1 MDNGRES
8 RYPSPMPF
16 EDLKHAQR
24 ARLEYLDRLFFWDG
38 AATRASL
45 IKRFGISNAQA
56 ALDFRTYLAEAP
68 KGALHYDASSRQY
81 HALDDFERLSGKA
94 SSMELEQLL
103 ADAPSPAF
111 DRLPDL
117 QRTQGLRVLRPLYR
131 AYRAKEATRIVYQ
144 SMRDPE
150 PLTRWIAPVRFASD
164 GVRLHVRA
172 WCFER
177 EGFRDF
183 HPARIDPDQSFAK
196 TKPANALPRDDD
208 WFTWA
213 ILKLKPHS
221 RLTDAQQRVV
231 RIEFGFTSDVLE
243 SRTRKALAFYT
254 QRRWGLEQ
262 KEPRLER
269 VSIDYVPMSE
279 EEIDAN

>member
-1 MDNGRES
+1 MT
-8 RYPSPMPF
+8 F

-45 IKRFGISNAQA
+45 IKQFGISNAQA

-68 KGALHYDASSRQY
+68 KDALHYDASARRYRADAS
-81 HALDDFERLSGKA
+81 FEQLTGKA
-94 SSMELEQLL
+94 SSIELEQLL
-103 ADAPSPAF
+103 SSAPLPAF

-117 QRTQGLRVLRPLYR
+117 QRTQDLRVLRPMFR
-131 AYRAKEATRIVYQ
+131 AFRANEATQIVYQ

-150 PLTRWIAPVRFASD
+150 PMTRWIAPVRFASD

-183 HPARIDPDQSFAK
+183 HPARIDPDHSFSK
-196 TKPANALPRDDD
+196 TKPADAVPRDDD

-221 RLTDAQQRVV
+221 RLTEAQQRVV
-231 RIEFGFTSDVLE
+231 RIEFGFNGDVLE
-243 SRTRKALAFYT
+243 ARTRKALEFYT
-254 QRRWGLEQ
+254 ERRWGLEQ
-262 KEPRLER
+262 KEPRLQR
-269 VSIDYVPMSE
+269 VSIDYVPMSG
-279 EEIDAN
+279 EEINAN

>member
-1 MDNGRES
+1 MA
-8 RYPSPMPF
+8 F

-24 ARLEYLDRLFFWDG
+24 ERLEYLDKLFFWDG

-56 ALDFRTYLAEAP
+56 ALDFRTYLAKAR
-68 KGALHYDASSRQY
+68 KDALQYDASSRQY
-81 HALDDFERLSGKA
+81 LAHDSFERLTGKA

-103 ADAPSPAF
+103 SGYASSAL

-117 QRTQGLRVLRPLYR
+117 QRTQDMRVLRPLYR
-131 AYRAKEATRIVYQ
+131 AFRAKEATKIVYQ

-150 PLTRWIAPVRFASD
+150 PMTRWIAPVRFASD
-164 GVRLHVRA
+164 GVRMHVRA

-177 EGFRDF
+177 EDFRDF
-183 HPARIDPDQSFAK
+183 HPARIDPDCSFAA
-196 TKPANALPRDDD
+196 TKPADTVPRDDD

-221 RLTDAQQRVV
+221 RLTEAQQRVV
-231 RIEFGFTSDVLE
+231 RTEFGFTSDVLE
-243 SRTRKALAFYT
+243 ARTRKALEFYT
-254 QRRWGLEQ
+254 ERRWGLEQ

>member
-1 MDNGRES
+1 MA
-8 RYPSPMPF
+8 F

-24 ARLEYLDRLFFWDG
+24 ARLEYLDRLFFWEG

-56 ALDFRTYLAEAP
+56 AIDFRAYLAEAP
-68 KGALHYDASSRQY
+68 NDALHYDASLRQY
-81 HALDDFERLSGKA
+81 LAHEGFERLTGKA

-103 ADAPSPAF
+103 SRETSCPF

-117 QRTQGLRVLRPLYR
+117 QRTQDMRVLRPLYR
-131 AYRAKEATRIVYQ
+131 AFRAKEATKIVYQ

-150 PLTRWIAPVRFASD
+150 PMTRWIAPVRFASD

-177 EGFRDF
+177 ADFRDF
-183 HPARIDPDQSFAK
+183 HPARIDPDQSFVE
-196 TKPANALPRDDD
+196 TKSTDAVPRDDD

-221 RLTDAQQRVV
+221 RLTAAQQHVV
-231 RIEFGFTSDVLE
+231 RTEFGFTGDVLE
-243 SRTRKALAFYT
+243 ARTRKALEFYT
-254 QRRWGLEQ
+254 ERRWGLEQ

-269 VSIDYVPMSE
+269 VSIDYEPMSE
-279 EEIDAN
+279 EEINAN

>member
-1 MDNGRES
+1 MA
-8 RYPSPMPF
+8 F

-56 ALDFRTYLAEAP
+56 ALDFRTYLAEAS
-68 KGALHYDASSRQY
+68 KDALHYDASSRQY
-81 HALDDFERLSGKA
+81 LANKNFERLTGNS

-103 ADAPSPAF
+103 AGEASSAF

-117 QRTQGLRVLRPLYR
+117 QRTQDMRVLLPLYR
-131 AYRAKEATRIVYQ
+131 AFRAKEATKIVYQ

-150 PLTRWIAPVRFASD
+150 PMTRWIAPVRFASD

-177 EGFRDF
+177 EDFRDF
-183 HPARIDPDQSFAK
+183 HPARIDPDRSFAE
-196 TKPANALPRDDD
+196 TKSVDAVPRDDD

-221 RLTDAQQRVV
+221 RLTEAQQHVV
-231 RIEFGFTSDVLE
+231 RIEFGFTSNVLE
-243 SRTRKALAFYT
+243 ARTRKALEFYT
-254 QRRWGLEQ
+254 ERRWGLEQ

-279 EEIDAN
+279 VEIDAN

>member
-1 MDNGRES
+1 
-8 RYPSPMPF
+8 MPF

-24 ARLEYLDRLFFWDG
+24 SRLEFLDRLFFWDG

-56 ALDFRTYLAEAP
+56 ALDFRAYLAEAAP
-68 KGALHYDASSRQY
+68 DALKYDASSRQY
-81 HALDDFERLSGKA
+81 LAHESFERLTGKA
-94 SSMELEQLL
+94 SSSELERLL
-103 ADAPSPAF
+103 GDESSSSF

-117 QRTQGLRVLRPLYR
+117 QRTQDMRVLRPIYR
-131 AYRAKEATRIVYQ
+131 AFRAKEATKIVYQ

-150 PLTRWIAPVRFASD
+150 PMTRWIAPQRFASD

-177 EGFRDF
+177 EAFRDF
-183 HPARIDPDQSFAK
+183 HPARIDPDRSFLSFR
-196 TKPANALPRDDD
+196 PAESVPRDDD

-213 ILKLKPHS
+213 VLKLKPHS
-221 RLTDAQQRVV
+221 RLTEAQQNVV
-231 RIEFGFTSDVLE
+231 RIEFGFDKDVLE
-243 SRTRKALAFYT
+243 ARTRKALEFYT
-254 QRRWGLEQ
+254 ERRWGLEQ

-269 VSIDYVPMSE
+269 VSVEYVPMSQE
-279 EEIDAN
+279 EMDAN

>member
-1 MDNGRES
+1 MA
-8 RYPSPMPF
+8 F

-45 IKRFGISNAQA
+45 VKRFGISNAQA

-68 KGALHYDASSRQY
+68 KDGPHYDASSRQY
-81 HALDDFERLSGKA
+81 LALDSFERLTGKA
-94 SSMELEQLL
+94 SSMELQQLL
-103 ADAPSPAF
+103 TSEPSSSF

-117 QRTQGLRVLRPLYR
+117 QRTQDMRVLRPLYR
-131 AYRAKEATRIVYQ
+131 AYKSQIAVRIVYQ

-150 PLTRWIAPVRFASD
+150 PMTRWIAPVRFASD

-172 WCFER
+172 WCYER
-177 EGFRDF
+177 EAFRDF
-183 HPARIDPDQSFAK
+183 HPARIDPIRSFIE
-196 TKPANALPRDDD
+196 TKPADTVPRDDD

-213 ILKLKPHS
+213 IMQLKPHC
-221 RLTDAQQRVV
+221 RLTEAQQRVV
-231 RIEFGFTSDVLE
+231 RIEFGFNGDVLE
-243 SRTRKALAFYT
+243 ARTRKALEFYT
-254 QRRWGLEQ
+254 ERRWGLEQ

-269 VSIDYVPMSE
+269 VSIDYVPMSA

>member
-1 MDNGRES
+1 
-8 RYPSPMPF
+8 MPF

-24 ARLEYLDRLFFWDG
+24 ARLEYLDKILFWDG

-45 IKRFGISNAQA
+45 TKRFGISNAQA

-68 KGALHYDASSRQY
+68 RDAMHYDASSRQY
-81 HALDDFERLSGKA
+81 LAHDSFERLTGKA
-94 SSMELEQLL
+94 SSVELEQLL
-103 ADAPSPAF
+103 ASVESPAF

-117 QRTQGLRVLRPLYR
+117 QRTQDLRVLRPLYR
-131 AYRAKEATRIVYQ
+131 AFRAKEATKIVYQ

-150 PLTRWIAPVRFASD
+150 PMTRWIAPVRFASD
-164 GVRLHVRA
+164 GARLHVRA

-177 EGFRDF
+177 QDFRDF
-183 HPARIDPDQSFAK
+183 HPARIDPDRSFSASN
-196 TKPANALPRDDD
+196 PAGAVPRDDD

-221 RLTDAQQRVV
+221 RLTKAQQRVV

-243 SRTRKALAFYT
+243 ARTRKALEFYT
-254 QRRWGLEQ
+254 ERRWGLEQ

-269 VSIDYVPMSE
+269 VSVEYVPMSA

>member
-1 MDNGRES
+1 MA
-8 RYPSPMPF
+8 F

-24 ARLEYLDRLFFWDG
+24 TRLEYLDRLFFWDG

-68 KGALHYDASSRQY
+68 KDALHYDASSRQY
-81 HALDDFERLSGKA
+81 LAHESFERLTGKA
-94 SSMELEQLL
+94 SSTELEQLL
-103 ADAPSPAF
+103 SGAPSPAF
-111 DRLPDL
+111 DSLPDL
-117 QRTQGLRVLRPLYR
+117 QRTQDLRVLRPLYR
-131 AYRAKEATRIVYQ
+131 ALRAKEATTIVYQ

-150 PLTRWIAPVRFASD
+150 PMTRWIAPVRFASD

-183 HPARIDPDQSFAK
+183 HPARIDPDHSFTKA
-196 TKPANALPRDDD
+196 KPAVAVPRDDD
-208 WFTWA
+208 WYTWA

-221 RLTDAQQRVV
+221 RLTKAQQHVV

-243 SRTRKALAFYT
+243 ARTRKALEFYT
-254 QRRWGLEQ
+254 ERRWGLEQ

-269 VSIDYVPMSE
+269 ISIDYVPMRE
-279 EEIDAN
+279 EEIDAD

>member
-1 MDNGRES
+1 MTFD
-8 RYPSPMPF
+8 
-16 EDLKHAQR
+16 DLKFAQR
-24 ARLEYLDRLFFWDG
+24 TRLEYLDRLFFWDG

-45 IKRFGISNAQA
+45 IKRFDISNAQA
-56 ALDFRTYLAEAP
+56 ALDFRTYLAEVP
-68 KGALHYDASSRQY
+68 KGTLQYDASSRQY
-81 HALDDFERLSGKA
+81 LAHESFERLTGRA
-94 SSMELEQLL
+94 SSLEFEQLL
-103 ADAPSPAF
+103 SGEPSSTF

-117 QRTQGLRVLRPLYR
+117 QRTQDMRVLRPLYR
-131 AYRAKEATRIVYQ
+131 AFRAKEATKIVYQ

-150 PLTRWIAPVRFASD
+150 PMTRWIAPVRFASD

-172 WCFER
+172 WCYER

-183 HPARIDPDQSFAK
+183 HPARIDADRSFDE
-196 TKPANALPRDDD
+196 TKPAEEVPRDDD

-243 SRTRKALAFYT
+243 VKTRKALAFYT
-254 QRRWGLEQ
+254 ERRWGLEQ

-279 EEIDAN
+279 EEINAN

>member
-1 MDNGRES
+1 MA
-8 RYPSPMPF
+8 F

-24 ARLEYLDRLFFWDG
+24 ARLEYLDRLFFWEG

-45 IKRFGISNAQA
+45 IKGFGISNAQA
-56 ALDFRTYLAEAP
+56 ALDFRTYLAQMP
-68 KGALHYDASSRQY
+68 KDALHYDASSRQY
-81 HALDDFERLSGKA
+81 LAHDSFERLTGKV
-94 SSMELEQLL
+94 SSLELEQLL
-103 ADAPSPAF
+103 VDTPSRAF

-117 QRTQGLRVLRPLYR
+117 QRTQNLRVLRPLYR
-131 AYRAKEATRIVYQ
+131 AFTAKEATQIVYQ

-150 PLTRWIAPVRFASD
+150 PMTRWIAPVRFASD

-172 WCFER
+172 WCLER

-183 HPARIDPDQSFAK
+183 HPARIDPDHSFSK
-196 TKPANALPRDDD
+196 TKPAEAVPRDDD

-221 RLTDAQQRVV
+221 GLTEAQQRVV

-243 SRTRKALAFYT
+243 ARTRKALEFYT
-254 QRRWGLEQ
+254 ERRWGLEQ

-269 VSIDYVPMSE
+269 VSVSYVPMSE
-279 EEIDAN
+279 EEINAN

>member
-1 MDNGRES
+1 MA
-8 RYPSPMPF
+8 F

-24 ARLEYLDRLFFWDG
+24 ERLEYLDKLFSWEG

-68 KGALHYDASSRQY
+68 KGALQYDTSSRQY
-81 HALDDFERLSGKA
+81 LAHDSFERLTGKTT
-94 SSMELEQLL
+94 SLELEQLL
-103 ADAPSPAF
+103 AGEAKSAF

-117 QRTQGLRVLRPLYR
+117 QRTQDIRVLRPLYR
-131 AYRAKEATRIVYQ
+131 AFRAKDAAKIVYQ

-150 PLTRWIAPVRFASD
+150 PMSRWIAPVRFASD

-177 EGFRDF
+177 EDFRDF
-183 HPARIDPDQSFAK
+183 HPARIDPDLSFSA
-196 TKPANALPRDDD
+196 TKPAGSIPRDDD

-221 RLTDAQQRVV
+221 RLTEAQQRVV

-243 SRTRKALAFYT
+243 ARTRKALEFYT
-254 QRRWGLEQ
+254 ERRWGLEQ
-262 KEPRLER
+262 KEARLER
-269 VSIDYVPMSE
+269 VSIEYLPMSE